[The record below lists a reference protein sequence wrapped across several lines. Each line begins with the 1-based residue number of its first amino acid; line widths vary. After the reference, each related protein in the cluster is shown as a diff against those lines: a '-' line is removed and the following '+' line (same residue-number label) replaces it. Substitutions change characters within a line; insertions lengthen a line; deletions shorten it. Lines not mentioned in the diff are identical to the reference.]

1 MALYRTVLLRR
12 PVACL
17 TESSRDREIQ
27 LMGMNDI
34 ILGPIKDRFQFA
46 AGHYGLAA
54 ARQQGSKSE
63 LFSVQPDVGQYSL
76 KT

>member
-1 MALYRTVLLRR
+1 
-12 PVACL
+12 
-17 TESSRDREIQ
+17 
-27 LMGMNDI
+27 MGMNDI